1 MEYDAIIEK
10 ERKIQKLN
18 NVLVSRLDKAIRT
31 GNALKNG
38 DYVTINF
45 DIQCIPYELRTLLIE
60 RQNVLW
66 GELSNDAPINE
77 KKYFYCQYIKVNG
90 NIVTAKLLKNW

>member
-1 MEYDAIIEK
+1 MEYNAIIEK

-45 DIQCIPYELRTLLIE
+45 DIQCIPYELRNLLIE
-60 RQNVLW
+60 RQNVLC

-77 KKYFYCQYIKVNG
+77 
-90 NIVTAKLLKNW
+90 NISIANISK